1 MRAAQ
6 GTFSCRLSRRSCS
19 TLRDMDLLRTLHG
32 YQGIPFP
39 LFVTPFAFTTF
50 ILFVWSVVVAAR
62 GRPDRGFRAWL
73 GLTWVTFLLPALT
86 GLILALNGGKVA
98 SAVDIGG
105 GRTRYG
111 LPYDPTQEFMHLLY
125 PGFALLTL
133 LLLGPLLRAQ
143 LPLLSE
149 RRRLWILPVATL
161 FLYGCAYMAGFVAV
175 FPGSTPGE

>member
-1 MRAAQ
+1 
-6 GTFSCRLSRRSCS
+6 
-19 TLRDMDLLRTLHG
+19 MDLLRTLHG
-32 YQGIPFP
+32 YQGIPFF

-50 ILFVWSVVVAAR
+50 VLFVWSGVVAAR
-62 GRPDRGFRAWL
+62 GQVDRGFRAWL
-73 GLTWVTFLLPALT
+73 GLTWLTFLIPAVT
-86 GLILALNGGKVA
+86 GVILALSGSKVA

-105 GRTRYG
+105 GKTRYG

-133 LLLGPLLRAQ
+133 LLIVPLLRGQ